1 MRTILI
7 PVDATSTTENAVKL
21 SADWAKQYGYEHII
35 LLKTNNESVF
45 EYLHI
50 AEGHS
55 FVNEESINI
64 VLKDTEELLEKLSQ
78 IIIEKSPELKVS
90 KATTDISLIRSIN
103 DIIKN
108 QEHVELI
115 ILGSDDN
122 TSVTESFISENIID
136 IARTSPIK
144 TLIVPNN
151 YTYTPIRNILIPCD
165 VESIGKLD
173 RLFHYKSVIH
183 QKDIHLSLLNIN
195 KKANRDVT
203 DSRKEELEKYIQEN
217 LNDIPNSIHYSFDE
231 NIINGILSFASSNK
245 TDLVIALPGKH
256 SFLYYL
262 ANRSISEGIY
272 QNANQPVLILK

>member
-1 MRTILI
+1 MRTILV
-7 PVDATSTTENAVKL
+7 PVDATSTTENAVKIA
-21 SADWAKQYGYEHII
+21 ADWAKQYGYDHII

-64 VLKDTEELLEKLSQ
+64 ILKDTEELLEKLSQ
-78 IIIEKSPELKVS
+78 IIIEKSPEIKVS
-90 KATTDISLIRSIN
+90 KATSDMSLIRSIN

-108 QEHVELI
+108 QENVELI

-136 IARTSPIK
+136 IARTSPVK
-144 TLIVPNN
+144 TLIIPNS
-151 YTYTPIRNILIPCD
+151 YTYTPIKNILIPCD
-165 VESIGKLD
+165 IDSITKLD
-173 RLFHYKSVIH
+173 RLFHYKSIIH
-183 QKDIHLSLLNIN
+183 QKDIHLSLLNVHTN
-195 KKANRDVT
+195 ANNDIT
-203 DSRKEELEKYIQEN
+203 DSRKEELEKYIHQN
-217 LNDIPNSIHYSFDE
+217 LNDILNSIHYSFDK
-231 NIINGILSFASSNK
+231 NIINGILSFASVNK

-272 QNANQPVLILK
+272 QNASQPVLILK

>member
-1 MRTILI
+1 MRTILV
-7 PVDATSTTENAVKL
+7 PVDTTSTTENAVKV
-21 SADWAKQYGYEHII
+21 SADWAKQYGYDHII

-64 VLKDTEELLEKLSQ
+64 ILKDTEELLEKLSQ
-78 IIIEKSPELKVS
+78 IILEKSPEIKVS
-90 KATTDISLIRSIN
+90 KATTDMSLIRSIN

-108 QEHVELI
+108 QENVELI
-115 ILGSDDN
+115 ILGSDDK
-122 TSVTESFISENIID
+122 TSLTESFISQNIID

-144 TLIVPNN
+144 TLIVPNS
-151 YTYTPIRNILIPCD
+151 YTYLPIKNILIPCD
-165 VESIGKLD
+165 AESITKLD
-173 RLFHYKSVIH
+173 RLFHYKSIIH

-195 KKANRDVT
+195 KKNNSVT
-203 DSRKEELEKYIQEN
+203 NSRKEELEKYIHEN
-217 LNDIPNSIHYSFDE
+217 LNDISNSIHYSLDE
-231 NIINGILSFASSNK
+231 NIINGILSFASSNN

-272 QNANQPVLILK
+272 QNVSQPVLILK

>member
-1 MRTILI
+1 MRTILV
-7 PVDATSTTENAVKL
+7 PVDTTSTTENAVKI
-21 SADWAKQYGYEHII
+21 SADWAKQYGYDHII

-64 VLKDTEELLEKLSQ
+64 ILKDTEELLEKLSQ
-78 IIIEKSPELKVS
+78 IILEKSPEIKVS
-90 KATTDISLIRSIN
+90 KATTDMSLIRSIN

-108 QEHVELI
+108 QENVELI
-115 ILGSDDN
+115 ILGSDDKA
-122 TSVTESFISENIID
+122 SVTESFISQNIID

-144 TLIVPNN
+144 TLIVPNS
-151 YTYTPIRNILIPCD
+151 YTYTPIKNILIPCD
-165 VESIGKLD
+165 VESITKLD
-173 RLFHYKSVIH
+173 RLFHYKSIIH

-195 KKANRDVT
+195 KKNSSVT
-203 DSRKEELEKYIQEN
+203 NSRKEELEKYIHEN

-231 NIINGILSFASSNK
+231 NIINGILSFASLNK

-272 QNANQPVLILK
+272 QNASQPVLILK

>member
-1 MRTILI
+1 MRTILV
-7 PVDATSTTENAVKL
+7 PVDTTSTTENAVKL

-78 IIIEKSPELKVS
+78 LIIEKSPEIKVS
-90 KATTDISLIRSIN
+90 KATTDMSLIRSIN
-103 DIIKN
+103 DIIRN

-122 TSVTESFISENIID
+122 TSVTDSFISENIID

-144 TLIVPNN
+144 TLIVPNS

-165 VESIGKLD
+165 VESITKLD
-173 RLFHYKSVIH
+173 RLFHYKSIIH

-195 KKANRDVT
+195 KKANNDVT
-203 DSRKEELEKYIQEN
+203 DSKKEELEKYIQEN
-217 LNDIPNSIHYSFDE
+217 LNDIPNSIHYSYDE
-231 NIINGILSFASSNK
+231 NIINGILSFAKSNK

>member
-1 MRTILI
+1 MRTILV
-7 PVDATSTTENAVKL
+7 PVDATSTTENAVKI

-55 FVNEESINI
+55 FVNEESINM

-78 IIIEKSPELKVS
+78 IIIEKAPEVKVS
-90 KATTDISLIRSIN
+90 TATTDMSLIRSIN

-108 QEHVELI
+108 QEQVELI
-115 ILGSDDN
+115 ILGSDDQ
-122 TSVTESFISENIID
+122 TSVTNSFISENIID

-144 TLIVPNN
+144 TLIIPNS
-151 YTYTPIRNILIPCD
+151 YHYTPIKNILIPCD
-165 VESIGKLD
+165 VESIAKLD
-173 RLFHYKSVIH
+173 RLFHYKSIIH

-195 KKANRDVT
+195 KKANSDGT
-203 DSRKEELEKYIQEN
+203 DSKKEELEKYIHEN

-256 SFLYYL
+256 SFIYYL

-272 QNANQPVLILK
+272 QNASQPVLILK

>member
-1 MRTILI
+1 MRTILV
-7 PVDATSTTENAVKL
+7 PVDTTSTTENAVKL

-55 FVNEESINI
+55 FVNEESINM
-64 VLKDTEELLEKLSQ
+64 VLKNTEELLEKLSQ
-78 IIIEKSPELKVS
+78 IILEKSPEIKVS
-90 KATTDISLIRSIN
+90 KATTDMSLIRSIN

-108 QEHVELI
+108 QEQVELI

-122 TSVTESFISENIID
+122 TSVTDSFISENIID

-165 VESIGKLD
+165 VESIAKLD
-173 RLFHYKSVIH
+173 RLFHYKSIIH

-195 KKANRDVT
+195 KKANNDVT
-203 DSRKEELEKYIQEN
+203 DSKKEELEKYIQEN
-217 LNDIPNSIHYSFDE
+217 LNDIPNSIHYSYDE
-231 NIINGILSFASSNK
+231 NIINGILSFASLNK
-245 TDLVIALPGKH
+245 TDLVIALPGRH